1 MKLENGEYLG
11 KNNRTFH
18 VDGLIINK
26 TSYHEKVFEGWHF
39 HQNNHLSFI
48 LEGGNREYRKQTDH
62 VLLPGNM
69 VFYPG
74 GEWHRNSHTQHP
86 SLNINLEIED
96 HFLQQYEAC
105 FTARPHTIFR
115 ALDSLHQ
122 SFSPAHNSLFQTQA
136 KLTALRIYHDCQVA
150 DQHSG
155 LSVHQQLLSLL
166 QAAGTREK
174 TDKQLFGG
182 RVDKVIELLHD
193 RWNENISLQ
202 DLSTVTALHPV
213 TVSRHFT
220 AYFDCSLGEYMRR
233 IRVEKSLLL
242 VRQPTLSLTEIA
254 YQCGFFDQSHFIRA
268 FKAQTGFLPKAFRK
282 L

>member
-11 KNNRTFH
+11 KNSRTFH
-18 VDGLIINK
+18 AGGLIINK
-26 TSYHEKVFEGWHF
+26 TTYHEKVFEGWHF

-69 VFYPG
+69 VFYPA

-86 SLNINLEIED
+86 SQNINLEIED
-96 HFLQQYEAC
+96 HFLQHYEAC
-105 FTARPHTIFR
+105 FTVGSHNAFK
-115 ALDSLHQ
+115 AMQDLQQ
-122 SFSPAHNSLFQTQA
+122 SFFPIHNTPFQTRA
-136 KLTALRIYHDCQVA
+136 KLTALRIYHDCQSP
-150 DQHSG
+150 DQHST

-166 QAAGTREK
+166 QVAGTSEK
-174 TDKQLFGG
+174 TTKQLFGG

-202 DLSTVTALHPV
+202 DLSIATALHPV

-242 VRQPTLSLTEIA
+242 VRQPALSLTAIA